1 MAVVYRSHFQIIA
14 DILNIARDYNDGGS
28 GVNITLLI
36 RKANVSYGRITKILA
51 RLVDAGLLQ
60 EIPEDKICRYKISE
74 RGMEFLQAYT
84 KFHEF
89 VESFGLNG

>member
-14 DILNIARDYNDGGS
+14 DILNTAMDYNDGGA

-36 RKANVSYGRITKILA
+36 RKANVSYARITKILA

-60 EIPEDKICRYKISE
+60 EVPEDKACRYKISDK
-74 RGMEFLQAYT
+74 GVEFLQAYT
-84 KFHEF
+84 RFHEF
-89 VESFGLNG
+89 VESFGLRT

>member
-1 MAVVYRSHFQIIA
+1 LAVVYRSHFQIIA
-14 DILNIARDYNDGGS
+14 DILNTALDYNDGGT

-60 EIPEDKICRYKISE
+60 EVPQDNTCRYRISE
-74 RGMEFLQAYT
+74 KGREFLQAYMR
-84 KFHEF
+84 FHEF
-89 VESFGLNG
+89 VESFGLKA